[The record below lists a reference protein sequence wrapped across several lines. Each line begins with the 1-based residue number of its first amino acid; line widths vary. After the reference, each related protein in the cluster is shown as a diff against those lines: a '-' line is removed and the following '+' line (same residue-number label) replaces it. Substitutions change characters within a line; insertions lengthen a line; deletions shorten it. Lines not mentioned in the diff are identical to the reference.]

1 MEEEFP
7 HHHHIGKTIL
17 LSKKIKAETETT
29 FRPTKPLKIANQPQI
44 SIRSLKNMAQMI
56 KWPFAPIGMLI
67 DNALSQKANKVL
79 IDLKTLEIKQD
90 NLEYLL
96 LGKT

>member
-1 MEEEFP
+1 
-7 HHHHIGKTIL
+7 
-17 LSKKIKAETETT
+17 
-29 FRPTKPLKIANQPQI
+29 
-44 SIRSLKNMAQMI
+44 MI

-96 LGKT
+96 LGKTQKFSNMVDENHKTEVLQSYYFEVQDNGEPYLL